1 MRILTG
7 TEGENVQCVL
17 SFSRMAGTLAGPSS
31 FPALLEVRHPPT
43 RPLPDLL
50 MQTGAFTLRGC
61 PHSALS
67 VKTPPNLVQDSG
79 AFPVRS

>member
-1 MRILTG
+1 MRSLLFSYG
-7 TEGENVQCVL
+7 RDPSGSLFL
-17 SFSRMAGTLAGPSS
+17 SRPDS
-31 FPALLEVRHPPT
+31 EVRHPPT